1 MMKHRLPSDI
11 QSQSKVKI
19 MTQEIATS
27 QKTFWASP
35 IHLCLD
41 LNIWC
46 AALLADRRGKQSTA
60 SQILVEIAKQGSC
73 TLGPVQLVIS
83 WGMLNRLRLVL
94 EKDLNIPQSDAD
106 LYIDAIRGY
115 AELGASGTSPQ
126 LCLGGTGVIPLQDSE
141 DAHVLET
148 ALAGRATV
156 IVTANFK
163 DFISKDTRIIVPQEH
178 HNHSAPAHA
187 IHSTPSHVL
196 HIANTSQMMSWI
208 RSGQIPVL

>member
-1 MMKHRLPSDI
+1 MKHRLSSDI
-11 QSQSKVKI
+11 QSQSKVKT

-94 EKDLNIPQSDAD
+94 EKDLDIPRLAAD

-115 AELGASGTSPQ
+115 AELGAFGASPQ
-126 LCLGGTGVIPLQDSE
+126 LCLGGTGVIALQDSE

-156 IVTANFK
+156 LVTANFK
-163 DFISKDTRIIVPQEH
+163 DFISNDTRIILPQQH
-178 HNHSAPAHA
+178 ANHSAPAHA
-187 IHSTPSHVL
+187 IYFAPAHTF
-196 HIANTSQMMSWI
+196 HIANASQMMSWI
-208 RSGQIPVL
+208 QSGQIPAP